1 MPSCSP
7 LLSHP
12 STPAP
17 HPQQWIN
24 TPFGSVYWFQLA
36 FLYCGR
42 SEASFSLEHRLG
54 SEDPA
59 GGKSGTQRSQAAPP
73 TTPTAPL
80 TPRAPLFSAL
90 SFLPHNIQ
98 IPGTRL
104 GDLTPVTSH
113 PGPSGNSQQHFFVRK
128 LTRGEGGVRP
138 GRAAGA
144 SGEGGREPRRGLFL
158 LPVGGGWG
166 WQRRA
171 ARLPPRDLRPRPL
184 PLPPPPPHGRA
195 RLPRDVDPGACR
207 YRFGTRGPKL
217 SLCQF
222 SSEVRSPSYL
232 AALPQVG
239 RVFHGGKI
247 VCVSLTGRYQWGR
260 GTGNATNRKF
270 TVAFSKLQNCMRL
283 RGRRRTTSMAFV
295 SLKGLPQS

>member
-1 MPSCSP
+1 MEEVILYNFQGKSVGDRATAQLLGRRTFSFKILIRLPSCSP

-80 TPRAPLFSAL
+80 TPLAPLFSAL

-128 LTRGEGGVRP
+128 LTRGEEG
-138 GRAAGA
+138 GA
-144 SGEGGREPRRGLFL
+144 SGEGRRSCWGRREG
-158 LPVGGGWG
+158 
-166 WQRRA
+166 A
-171 ARLPPRDLRPRPL
+171 AQRPL
-184 PLPPPPPHGRA
+184 PPSGRGWVGLAAARRPAAAARPEAPPPASPSPAPSWSRAPPTGRGSR
-195 RLPRDVDPGACR
+195 RLSLQVWDPGPQAE
-207 YRFGTRGPKL
+207 
-217 SLCQF
+217 SLPVF
-222 SSEVRSPSYL
+222 LRS
-232 AALPQVG
+232 
-239 RVFHGGKI
+239 
-247 VCVSLTGRYQWGR
+247 
-260 GTGNATNRKF
+260 
-270 TVAFSKLQNCMRL
+270 
-283 RGRRRTTSMAFV
+283 
-295 SLKGLPQS
+295 